1 MCLGDALDDCQA
13 EADPRMVTAHA
24 SGAALERFGECRDQL
39 RGELFRAYTDPALF
53 ARWVGPDVRAVPPAG
68 IA

>member
-1 MCLGDALDDCQA
+1 
-13 EADPRMVTAHA
+13 MVTAHA